1 MFSINSKCGLNDYS
15 FFFVCNVEQ
24 KNEFLKMNRFI
35 KIKPEHTKYIRLAT
49 GLIILILGIVFMMFP
64 FIPLGYLFV
73 IAGLFL
79 LAYQIPV
86 LYKLINKIK
95 HKDKK
100 GRVEKVEKKI
110 NEKEEK
116 LNQKIVIREEEP
128 QNSEKTVRD

>member
-1 MFSINSKCGLNDYS
+1 
-15 FFFVCNVEQ
+15 
-24 KNEFLKMNRFI
+24 MNRFI